1 MFFICSE
8 IKDLS
13 AKGLHNL
20 TRCSPDYIAKEGK
33 SILYS
38 SHQPRSSI

>member
-20 TRCSPDYIAKEGK
+20 TRCSPDYMAKEGK
-33 SILYS
+33 YF
-38 SHQPRSSI
+38 